1 MIVFSG
7 VVSPFLT
14 FPAVG
19 KNSYRNTLIA
29 GEPRAASRCSG
40 LQGPQIPEL
49 SSGAKLSPASLEW
62 LLDTVTASEGGS
74 SSRTVL
80 QKLLLSHW
88 HKRWFLNGNIAV
100 TPILGRRILFQ
111 VRIP

>member
-1 MIVFSG
+1 M
-7 VVSPFLT
+7 
-14 FPAVG
+14 
-19 KNSYRNTLIA
+19 
-29 GEPRAASRCSG
+29 
-40 LQGPQIPEL
+40 
-49 SSGAKLSPASLEW
+49 KLSPASLEW
-62 LLDTVTASEGGS
+62 LLDTVTSSEGGS

>member
-1 MIVFSG
+1 MLQAPG
-7 VVSPFLT
+7 VPS
-14 FPAVG
+14 
-19 KNSYRNTLIA
+19 
-29 GEPRAASRCSG
+29 AA
-40 LQGPQIPEL
+40 QP
-49 SSGAKLSPASLEW
+49 SPASLEW
-62 LLDTVTASEGGS
+62 LLDTVTTTEEGS
-74 SSRTVL
+74 SSRAVL